1 MARTKVQARK
11 SKQKETATTHL
22 YQDHKEMF
30 SEGNERVKEVQAV
43 SGKEE
48 LTKRESDAMQIKGL

>member
-1 MARTKVQARK
+1 MARTKAQVRK
-11 SKQKETATTHL
+11 GKKKETTTTHL
-22 YQDHKEMF
+22 YQEHKDML
-30 SEGNERVKEVQAV
+30 SEGNERVEEVQV